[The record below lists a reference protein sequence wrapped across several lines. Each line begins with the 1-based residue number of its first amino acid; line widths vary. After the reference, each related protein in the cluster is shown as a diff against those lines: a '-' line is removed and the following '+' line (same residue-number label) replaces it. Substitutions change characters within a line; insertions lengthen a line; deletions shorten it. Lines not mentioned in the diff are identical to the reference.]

1 MCFLSLVLPSL
12 HLTPFSGGGSPWMV
26 AEWLQA
32 APTSHHQ
39 YGLLS
44 QYYTN
49 DITASTHLHSTKINR
64 RKGLLSQ
71 ISQGR
76 NSLALIGS
84 CDLPRANP
92 SGRGCSALIG
102 QPEAQVHQGGSTTN
116 FEPGGEWSLSQ
127 RRYWGKPHRCG
138 VGISDTPA
146 FVPGSG
152 ESKIN
157 STLINTR

>member
-12 HLTPFSGGGSPWMV
+12 HLTPFSGGGLPGW
-26 AEWLQA
+26 WPNGCRQ
-32 APTSHHQ
+32 PTSHRQ
-39 YGLLS
+39 YGLIG

-49 DITASTHLHSTKINR
+49 DITASRHHLHSPKING

-92 SGRGCSALIG
+92 SERGCSTLIG

-116 FEPGGEWSLSQ
+116 FAPGGGWSLSR
-127 RRYWGKPHRCG
+127 RRYWGKRHRCG
-138 VGISDTPA
+138 VDTSDTPA
-146 FVPGSG
+146 FVPGSRK
-152 ESKIN
+152 SKIN